1 MSLHR
6 QLGFV
11 TITRRDLRSGGCFIA
26 GRKRVQL
33 GEMIANL
40 CAAILLMCLV
50 ATVFFLAGKPLWP
63 DQEAKM
69 VILLPPDAMTTAS
82 VARPTHPRLPDH
94 VDAGLVEP
102 RPD

>member
-1 MSLHR
+1 M
-6 QLGFV
+6 GE
-11 TITRRDLRSGGCFIA
+11 TA
-26 GRKRVQL
+26 VQL

-50 ATVFFLAGKPLWP
+50 ATVFLLAGKPLWP
-63 DQEAKM
+63 DEGAKM

-82 VARPTHPRLPDH
+82 VARPTHARLPDH